1 MTHVAF
7 LGLGAMGA
15 PMARRILA
23 AGFPLTVWNRNP
35 ERGRAVTAAGATLA
49 RSARE
54 AAAAADVVC
63 TMLSDPAALMAV
75 ADGPDG
81 LVAGLAPGKIWLDF
95 STVTPEASRRAA
107 EKARERGADFCDVP
121 VAGSVKPATDG
132 TLKLLAGGDPAVLAK
147 ARPVLDAVSRETLR
161 FGGVGQGSA
170 MKLVN
175 NLMYGVTVAAFG
187 EALGLAKQLGLP
199 EKETTEWLLSIPSVS
214 PYLRAKMDFLATGG
228 EPAAFQLS
236 LMEKDLRLMVEAGG
250 GLAHAPVVDAA
261 RQDYER
267 ARKAGL
273 GEKDF
278 AHVLTFL
285 AGRLS
290 S

>member
-1 MTHVAF
+1 MTRVAF

-35 ERGRAVTAAGATLA
+35 ERVAAFAALGASVAATP
-49 RSARE
+49 RE

-63 TMLSDPAALMAV
+63 TMLSDPTALTAV

-81 LVAGLAPGKIWLDF
+81 LVAGLAPEKIWLDF

-107 EKARERGADFCDVP
+107 EKAREKGADFCDVP
-121 VAGSVKPATDG
+121 VAGLTLPATG

-161 FGGVGQGSA
+161 FGDVGQGSA

-175 NLMYGVTVAAFG
+175 NLMYGVTIAAFG
-187 EALGLAKQLGLP
+187 EALSLAKQLGLP
-199 EKETTEWLLSIPSVS
+199 GKETTEWLLSIPSVS
-214 PYLRAKMDFLATGG
+214 PYLKAKMDFLAQGG
-228 EPAAFQLS
+228 EPAAFQLA

-250 GLAHAPVVDAA
+250 GPAA
-261 RQDYER
+261 STMR
-267 ARKAGL
+267 
-273 GEKDF
+273 
-278 AHVLTFL
+278 
-285 AGRLS
+285 
-290 S
+290 

>member
-1 MTHVAF
+1 MTRVAF

-35 ERGRAVTAAGATLA
+35 ERAAPFAALGASVAATP
-49 RSARE
+49 RE
-54 AAAAADVVC
+54 AAAAAEVIC
-63 TMLSDPAALMAV
+63 TMLSDPTALTAV

-95 STVTPEASRRAA
+95 STVTPEASRCAA
-107 EKARERGADFCDVP
+107 AKARAKGSDFCDVP
-121 VAGSVKPATDG
+121 VAGSVKPATEG

-161 FGGVGQGSA
+161 FGDVGQGSA

-175 NLMYGVTVAAFG
+175 NLMYGVTIAAFG
-187 EALGLAKQLGLP
+187 EALSLAKQLGLP

-214 PYLRAKMDFLATGG
+214 PYLKAKMDFLAAGG
-228 EPAAFQLS
+228 EPAAFQLA

-250 GLAHAPVVDAA
+250 GPAAAPVVDAA
-261 RQDYER
+261 RADYER
-267 ARKAGL
+267 ARNAGL

-278 AHVLTFL
+278 SHVLTFL
-285 AGRLS
+285 SR
-290 S
+290 

>member
-1 MTHVAF
+1 MTRVAF

-35 ERGRAVTAAGATLA
+35 ERAASLAALGASVVPT
-49 RSARE
+49 ARE

-63 TMLSDPAALMAV
+63 TMLSDPSALEAV

-81 LVAGLAPGKIWLDF
+81 LVSGLAPGKIWLDF
-95 STVTPEASRRAA
+95 STVTPDASRRAA
-107 EKARERGADFCDVP
+107 GKAREKGAGFCDVP

-132 TLKLLAGGDPAVLAK
+132 TLKLLAGGDPEVLAK
-147 ARPVLDAVSRETLR
+147 AKPILDAVSSETLR
-161 FGGVGQGSA
+161 FGDVGQGSA

-187 EALGLAKQLGLP
+187 EALSLAKSLGLP
-199 EKETTEWLLSIPSVS
+199 QEETLSWLLSIPSVS
-214 PYLRAKMDFLATGG
+214 PYLKAKMDFLAQGG
-228 EPAAFQLS
+228 EPAAFQLA
-236 LMEKDLRLMVEAGG
+236 LMEKDLRLVVEAGG
-250 GLAHAPVVDAA
+250 GPASAPVVDAA
-261 RQDYER
+261 RGDYER

-273 GEKDF
+273 GAKDF
-278 AHVLTFL
+278 SHLLRFLT
-285 AGRLS
+285 R
-290 S
+290 

>member
-1 MTHVAF
+1 MTRVAF

-23 AGFPLTVWNRNP
+23 AGFPLTVWNRAP
-35 ERGRAVTAAGATLA
+35 ERGRAVAAAGATLA

-63 TMLSDPAALMAV
+63 TMLSDPAALEAV

-132 TLKLLAGGDPAVLAK
+132 TLRLLAGGDPAVLAK
-147 ARPVLDAVSRETLR
+147 ARPVLDAVSSETLR
-161 FGGVGQGSA
+161 FGNVGQGSA

-187 EALGLAKQLGLP
+187 EALGLAKSLGLP
-199 EKETTEWLLSIPSVS
+199 AKETRSWLLSIPSVA
-214 PYLRAKMDFLATGG
+214 PYLKAKMDFLAQGG
-228 EPAAFQLS
+228 EPAAFQLA

-250 GLAHAPVVDAA
+250 GPAAAPVVDAA
-261 RQDYER
+261 RGDYER
-267 ARKAGL
+267 ARNAGL

-278 AHVLTFL
+278 SHVLSFL
-285 AGRLS
+285 TR
-290 S
+290 

>member
-15 PMARRILA
+15 PMARRIA
-23 AGFPLTVWNRNP
+23 AAFPTAVWNRNP
-35 ERGRAVTAAGATLA
+35 GRAAPFAARGVSVAATP
-49 RSARE
+49 RE
-54 AAAAADVVC
+54 AATGADVVC
-63 TMLSDPAALMAV
+63 TMLSDPAALEAV

-81 LVAGLAPGKIWLDF
+81 LVAGLQRGTIWLDF

-107 EKARERGADFCDVP
+107 EKARAKGADFCDVP

-132 TLKLLAGGDPAVLAK
+132 TLKLLAGGDPAVIAK
-147 ARPVLDAVSRETLR
+147 AKPVLDAVSRETLR
-161 FGGVGQGSA
+161 CGDVGQGSA

-175 NLMYGVTVAAFG
+175 NLLFGVTLAAFG

-199 EKETTEWLLSIPSVS
+199 EKETTEWLLSIPAVS
-214 PYLRAKMDFLATGG
+214 PYLKAKMEFLAQGG
-228 EPAAFQLS
+228 EPAAFQLA

-250 GLAHAPVVDAA
+250 GPAAAPVVDAA
-261 RQDYER
+261 RGDYER

-278 AHVLTFL
+278 SHVLKFL
-285 AGRLS
+285 PR
-290 S
+290 